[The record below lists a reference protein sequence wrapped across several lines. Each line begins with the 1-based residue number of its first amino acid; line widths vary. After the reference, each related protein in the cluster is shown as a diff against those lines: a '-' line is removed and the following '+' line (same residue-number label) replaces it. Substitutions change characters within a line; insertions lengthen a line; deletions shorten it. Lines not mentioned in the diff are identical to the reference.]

1 LETTGRVIPVAIED
15 EMKNS
20 YLNYA
25 MSVIVSRAL
34 PDVRDGMKPVHRRIL
49 YAMYEMG
56 LRSDR
61 PPKKCGRIV
70 GDVLGKYHPHGD
82 QSIYD
87 ALVRLAQEFSLRYP
101 LVNGQGN
108 FGSIDGDPPAAMR
121 YTEAKLQKIADEM
134 LIDIKKETV
143 DFGPNYDD
151 SMVEPLVLPAA
162 IPNLLLNGAS
172 GIAVGMATNMAPHN
186 LEEISAAIQA
196 YIEDPEI
203 TIDGLMEHISGPD
216 FPTGALIFGKSGIKQ
231 AYKTGRGKVTMRARC
246 TLETNKTG
254 RDIIIVT
261 EIPYQVNKVTL
272 IKRIA
277 ELVADKKIRGVSDL
291 RDESDRD
298 GIRIVIEL
306 KRGAIPRV
314 VLNRLFINTQLQQNF
329 NVNALALVNGMP
341 KLLTLKDLIHYFV
354 EHRKEV
360 VIRRTQFELKK
371 AKEREHILLGLKI
384 ALDNIDDVIKII
396 KASKTVDIAR
406 SSLIDTFKL
415 SERQAQAILDMRL
428 QKLTSLETQ
437 KILDELAELRAVIAY
452 LEGLLADGL
461 KILSVIKEETI
472 AIAEKHGNKRS
483 TEIVLEEA
491 EKIDIEDMI
500 KEEDMVVLIS
510 GKGFIKR
517 LPVTAYKN
525 QGRGGKGSSSA
536 NLKNDDFI
544 EHLFIGSTHDYVM
557 FISSAGKAYWMKIH
571 EIPEGS
577 RAARGTQLKALLS
590 IAPDEEIKAIVSL
603 KEFTDKEFIFMGTRR
618 GIVKK
623 VKTADFSNAK
633 TRGIIA
639 VKLDS
644 DDALV
649 DATLTSGEDDVF
661 LVTKKGNA
669 LRFHETAVRT
679 MGRATRGVTGIK
691 LSGDD
696 ELAGFLSVREGE
708 MMLIISEYGYGKR
721 TEYDQ
726 FTPHGRATRGQ
737 KAYKVTEKTGE
748 LIGVLAV
755 LEDDELV
762 CITSQGNT
770 LKLAMKN
777 ISVMGKNALGVRVV
791 NINKPDSVIGVARV
805 AKENEDSVDEKEVT
819 SDTSENSDIVEPD
832 KAPEAADNNDTDGN
846 DTAK

>member
-1 LETTGRVIPVAIED
+1 MESTGKVIPVAIED
-15 EMKNS
+15 EMKTS

-34 PDVRDGMKPVHRRIL
+34 PDVRDGLKPVHRRIL

-61 PPKKCGRIV
+61 TYKKCGRIV

-101 LVNGQGN
+101 MVNGQGN
-108 FGSIDGDPPAAMR
+108 FGSIDGDPAAAMR
-121 YTEAKLQKIADEM
+121 YTEAKLQKIADDM
-134 LIDIKKETV
+134 LNDIKKETV

-151 SMVEPLVLPAA
+151 SLLEPLVLPAA
-162 IPNLLLNGAS
+162 IPNLLINGAS
-172 GIAVGMATNMAPHN
+172 GIAVGMATNMPPHN
-186 LEEISAAIQA
+186 LEEVSAAIAA
-196 YIEDPEI
+196 YIENPDI
-203 TIDGLMEHISGPD
+203 TIDGLMEYVTGPD
-216 FPTGALIFGKSGIKQ
+216 FPTGALIFGKAGIKK
-231 AYKTGRGKVTMRARC
+231 AYHTGRGKVTMRAKC
-246 TLETNKTG
+246 SLETTKKG
-254 RDIIIVT
+254 KDIIIVT
-261 EIPYQVNKVTL
+261 EIPYAVNKVTL

-277 ELVADKKIRGVSDL
+277 ELVAEKKLQGISDL

-314 VLNRLFINTQLQQNF
+314 VLNKLFMNTQLQQNF
-329 NVNALALVNGMP
+329 NVNALALVDGKP
-341 KLLTLKDLIHYFV
+341 KLLTLKDQIHYFV
-354 EHRKEV
+354 EHRREV
-360 VIRRTQFELKK
+360 VTRRTQFDLRK

-384 ALDNIDDVIKII
+384 ALDNIDEVIAII
-396 KASKTVDIAR
+396 KSSKTVDIAR
-406 SSLIDTFKL
+406 TRLRETFDL
-415 SERQAQAILDMRL
+415 SEKQAQAILDMRL

-437 KILDELAELRAVIAY
+437 KILDELAELKALIAY
-452 LEGLLADGL
+452 YEDLLSDGQ
-461 KILSVIKEETI
+461 KILGVIKDETI
-472 AIAEKHGNKRS
+472 ELSEKYGNKRS
-483 TEIVLEEA
+483 TEIILEEA
-491 EKIDIEDMI
+491 EKIDVEDMI

-544 EHLFIGSTHDYVM
+544 EHLFIGSTHAYIM
-557 FISSAGKAYWMKIH
+557 FITSTGKSYWMKIH

-577 RAARGTQLKALLS
+577 RAARGTQIKALLS
-590 IAPDEEIKAIVSL
+590 ISPDEEIRAIVSL
-603 KEFTDKEFIFMGTRR
+603 KEFSDEQFIFMGTQN

-623 VKTADFSNAK
+623 VKTSDFSNAK

-639 VKLDS
+639 VKLDAGDS
-644 DDALV
+644 LV
-649 DATLTSGEDDVF
+649 DAVLTTGNDDVF

-669 LRFHETAVRT
+669 LRFHESAVRT

-691 LSGDD
+691 LNGDD
-696 ELAGFLSVREGE
+696 ELAGFLSVKSGE
-708 MMLIISEYGYGKR
+708 MMFIISEYGYGKR
-721 TEYDQ
+721 TNYDQ
-726 FTPHGRATRGQ
+726 FTPHGRGTRGQ
-737 KAYKVTEKTGE
+737 KAYRVSEKTGE

-755 LEDDELV
+755 REEDELV

-770 LKLAMKN
+770 LKLALKN
-777 ISVMGKNALGVRVV
+777 ISVMGKNAQGVRVV

-805 AKENEDSVDEKEVT
+805 IKETDEE
-819 SDTSENSDIVEPD
+819 
-832 KAPEAADNNDTDGN
+832 TDEE
-846 DTAK
+846 

>member
-1 LETTGRVIPVAIED
+1 MDNTGKIIPVAIEE
-15 EMKNS
+15 EMKTS

-34 PDVRDGMKPVHRRIL
+34 PDVRDGLKPVHRRIL
-49 YAMYEMG
+49 YSMYEMG

-61 PPKKCGRIV
+61 TFKKCGRIV

-82 QSIYD
+82 ASIYD

-121 YTEAKLQKIADEM
+121 YTEAKLQKIADDM
-134 LIDIKKETV
+134 LNDIRKETV

-151 SMVEPLVLPAA
+151 SLTEPLVLPAA
-162 IPNLLLNGAS
+162 IPNLLINGAS
-172 GIAVGMATNMAPHN
+172 GIAVGMATNMPPHN
-186 LEEISAAIQA
+186 LEEVSAAIAA
-196 YIEDPEI
+196 YIDNPEI
-203 TIDGLMEHISGPD
+203 TIDELMEYVSGPD
-216 FPTGALIFGKSGIKQ
+216 FPTGALIFGKAGIKK
-231 AYKTGRGKVTMRARC
+231 AYKTGRGKITMRAKC
-246 TLETNKTG
+246 SLETTKKG
-254 RDIIIVT
+254 KDVIIVT
-261 EIPYQVNKVTL
+261 EIPYAVNKVTL

-277 ELVADKKIRGVSDL
+277 ELVADKKIQGISDL

-314 VLNRLFINTQLQQNF
+314 VLNKLFMNTQLQQNF
-329 NVNALALVNGMP
+329 NVNALALVDGKP
-341 KLLTLKDLIHYFV
+341 KLLTLKDQIHYFV
-354 EHRKEV
+354 EHRREV
-360 VIRRTQFELKK
+360 VTRRTQFDLKK

-384 ALDNIDDVIKII
+384 ALDNIDDVIAII
-396 KASKTVDIAR
+396 KSSKTVDIAR
-406 SSLIDTFKL
+406 TRLRETFNL
-415 SERQAQAILDMRL
+415 SEIQAQAILDMRL

-437 KILDELAELRAVIAY
+437 KILDELAEIRKQIEYYESL
-452 LEGLLADGL
+452 LSDEGKLFG
-461 KILSVIKEETI
+461 VIKEETS
-472 AIAEKHGNKRS
+472 AISERYGNKRS

-544 EHLFIGSTHDYVM
+544 EHLFIGSTHDYIL
-557 FISSAGKAYWMKIH
+557 FITSIGKAYWMKIH

-577 RAARGTQLKALLS
+577 RAARGTQIKALLS
-590 IAPDEEIKAIVSL
+590 IAPDEEIKAIVSM
-603 KEFTDKEFIFMGTRR
+603 KDFSDKEFIFMGTRN

-623 VKTADFSNAK
+623 VKTSDFSNAK

-639 VKLDS
+639 VKLDAGDS
-644 DDALV
+644 LV
-649 DATLTSGEDDVF
+649 DAVLTTGDNDVF

-669 LRFHETAVRT
+669 LRFHESAVRT

-691 LSGDD
+691 LNGDD

-708 MMLIISEYGYGKR
+708 MMFVITEYGYGKR
-721 TEYDQ
+721 TQYDN
-726 FTPHGRATRGQ
+726 FSKHGRGTRGQ
-737 KAYKVTEKTGE
+737 RAYKVTEKTGE
-748 LIGVLAV
+748 IIGVLAV
-755 LEDDELV
+755 REEDELV

-770 LKLAMKN
+770 LKLALKN
-777 ISVMGKNALGVRVV
+777 ISVMGKNASGVRVV
-791 NINKPDSVIGVARV
+791 NINSPDSVIGVA
-805 AKENEDSVDEKEVT
+805 
-819 SDTSENSDIVEPD
+819 
-832 KAPEAADNNDTDGN
+832 
-846 DTAK
+846 

>member
-1 LETTGRVIPVAIED
+1 METTGKLIPIAIED
-15 EMKNS
+15 EMKTS

-34 PDVRDGMKPVHRRIL
+34 PDVRDGLKPVHRRIL
-49 YAMYEMG
+49 YSMYEMG

-61 PPKKCGRIV
+61 AYKKCGRIV

-82 QSIYD
+82 QSIYG
-87 ALVRLAQEFSLRYP
+87 ALVRLAQDFSLRYP

-121 YTEAKLQKIADEM
+121 YTEAKLQKIADDM
-134 LIDIKKETV
+134 LNDIRKETV

-151 SMVEPLVLPAA
+151 SMIEPLVLPAA
-162 IPNLLLNGAS
+162 IPNLLVNGAS

-186 LEEISAAIQA
+186 LEEVSAAIQA
-196 YIEDPEI
+196 YIDDPDI
-203 TIDGLMEHISGPD
+203 TVEGLMEHISGPD
-216 FPTGALIFGKSGIKQ
+216 FPTGALIFGKAGIKK
-231 AYKTGRGKVTMRARC
+231 AYQTGRGRVTMRAKC
-246 TLETNKTG
+246 SLETTKKG
-254 RDIIIVT
+254 KDIIIVT
-261 EIPYQVNKVTL
+261 EIPYAVNKVVL

-277 ELVADKKIRGVSDL
+277 ELVAEKKIQGISDL
-291 RDESDRD
+291 RDESDRE

-314 VLNRLFINTQLQQNF
+314 VLNKLFMNTQMQQNF
-329 NVNALALVNGMP
+329 NINALALVDGKP
-341 KLLTLKDLIHYFV
+341 KLLTLKDQIHYFV
-354 EHRKEV
+354 EHRREV
-360 VIRRTQFELKK
+360 VTRRTQFDLNK

-384 ALDNIDDVIKII
+384 ALDNIDEVIAII
-396 KASKTVDIAR
+396 KSSKTVDIAR
-406 SSLIDTFKL
+406 TRLRETFEL
-415 SERQAQAILDMRL
+415 SEKQAQAILDMRL

-437 KILDELAELRAVIAY
+437 KILDELAELRVQIEY
-452 LEGLLADGL
+452 LEGLLADGQ
-461 KILSVIKEETI
+461 KILGVIKDETI
-472 AIAEKHGNKRS
+472 EISERYGNKRS

-491 EKIDIEDMI
+491 EKIDVEDMI

-544 EHLFIGSTHDYVM
+544 EHLFIGSTHAYIM
-557 FISSAGKAYWMKIH
+557 FITSTGKSYWMKIH

-577 RAARGTQLKALLS
+577 RAARGTQIKALLS
-590 IAPDEEIKAIVSL
+590 ISPDEEIKAIVSL
-603 KEFTDKEFIFMGTRR
+603 TEFSDKEFIFMGTRN

-623 VKTADFSNAK
+623 VKTSDFSNAK

-639 VKLDS
+639 VKLDNG
-644 DDALV
+644 DALV
-649 DATLTSGEDDVF
+649 DAVLTSGDDDVF

-669 LRFHETAVRT
+669 LRFHESSVRT

-691 LSGDD
+691 LNGDD
-696 ELAGFLSVREGE
+696 ELAGFLSVKEGE
-708 MMLIISEYGYGKR
+708 MMFVISEYGYGKR

-726 FTPHGRATRGQ
+726 FNPHGRGTRGQ
-737 KAYKVTEKTGE
+737 KAYRVGEKTGE

-755 LEDDELV
+755 KEEDELV

-770 LKLAMKN
+770 LKLALKN
-777 ISVMGKNALGVRVV
+777 ISVMGKNAQGVRVV

-805 AKENEDSVDEKEVT
+805 VKEND
-819 SDTSENSDIVEPD
+819 
-832 KAPEAADNNDTDGN
+832 
-846 DTAK
+846 

>member
-1 LETTGRVIPVAIED
+1 LESTGKIIPIAIED
-15 EMKNS
+15 EMKTS

-34 PDVRDGMKPVHRRIL
+34 PDVRDGLKPVHRRIL
-49 YAMYEMG
+49 YSMYEMG

-61 PPKKCGRIV
+61 TFKKCGRIV

-82 QSIYD
+82 QSIYG

-121 YTEAKLQKIADEM
+121 YTEAKLQKIADDM
-134 LIDIKKETV
+134 LNDIKKETV

-151 SMVEPLVLPAA
+151 SMIEPLVLPAA
-162 IPNLLLNGAS
+162 IPNLLVNGAS

-186 LEEISAAIQA
+186 LEEVSAAVQA
-196 YIEDPEI
+196 YIDDPEI
-203 TIDGLMEHISGPD
+203 TIEGLMEHVSGPD
-216 FPTGALIFGKSGIKQ
+216 FPTGALIFGKAGIKK
-231 AYKTGRGKVTMRARC
+231 AYMTGRGRVTMRSRC
-246 TLETNKTG
+246 SLETTKKG
-254 RDIIIVT
+254 KDVIIVT
-261 EIPYQVNKVTL
+261 EIPYAVNKVTL
-272 IKRIA
+272 ITRIA
-277 ELVADKKIRGVSDL
+277 ELVAEKKLQGISDL

-314 VLNRLFINTQLQQNF
+314 VLNKLFMNTQLQQNF
-329 NVNALALVNGMP
+329 NINALALVDGKP
-341 KLLTLKDLIHYFV
+341 QLLSLKDLIHHFV
-354 EHRKEV
+354 EHRREV
-360 VIRRTQFELKK
+360 ITRRTQFDLKK
-371 AKEREHILLGLKI
+371 AREREHVLLGLKI
-384 ALDNIDDVIKII
+384 ALDNIDEVIAII
-396 KASKTVDIAR
+396 KSSKTVDVAR
-406 SSLIDTFKL
+406 TRLRETFEL
-415 SERQAQAILDMRL
+415 SEKQAQAILDMRL

-437 KILDELAELRAVIAY
+437 KILDELAELKVYIDY
-452 LEGLLADGL
+452 LEDLLANEH
-461 KILSVIKEETI
+461 KILGVIKDETVELS
-472 AIAEKHGNKRS
+472 EKYGNKRS

-491 EKIDIEDMI
+491 ERIDIEDMI

-544 EHLFIGSTHDYVM
+544 EHLFIGSTHAYIM
-557 FISSAGKAYWMKIH
+557 FITSTGKSYWMKIH

-577 RAARGTQLKALLS
+577 RAARGTQIKALLS
-590 IAPDEEIKAIVSL
+590 ISPDEEIKAIVSL
-603 KEFTDKEFIFMGTRR
+603 KEFSDKEFIFMGTRN

-623 VKTADFSNAK
+623 VKTSDFSNAK

-639 VKLDS
+639 VKLDNG
-644 DDALV
+644 DALV
-649 DATLTSGEDDVF
+649 DAVLTSGDDDVF

-691 LSGDD
+691 LNGDD
-696 ELAGFLSVREGE
+696 ELAGFLSVKEGE
-708 MMLIISEYGYGKR
+708 MMFVISEYGYGKR
-721 TEYDQ
+721 TNYDQ
-726 FTPHGRATRGQ
+726 FNPHGRGTRGQ
-737 KAYKVTEKTGE
+737 KAYKVSERTGE

-755 LEDDELV
+755 CADDELV
-762 CITSQGNT
+762 CITSMGNT
-770 LKLAMKN
+770 LKLALKN
-777 ISVMGKNALGVRVV
+777 ISVMGKNAQGVRVV
-791 NINKPDSVIGVARV
+791 NINSPDSVIGVARV
-805 AKENEDSVDEKEVT
+805 IKENDDET
-819 SDTSENSDIVEPD
+819 IAAAVE
-832 KAPEAADNNDTDGN
+832 KTVEAAAEETQVKEESTDE
-846 DTAK
+846 

>member
-1 LETTGRVIPVAIED
+1 MESTGKVIPVAIED
-15 EMKNS
+15 EMKTS

-34 PDVRDGMKPVHRRIL
+34 PDVRDGLKPVHRRIL

-61 PPKKCGRIV
+61 TFKKCGRIV

-101 LVNGQGN
+101 MVNGQGN
-108 FGSIDGDPPAAMR
+108 FGSIDGDPAAAMR

-134 LIDIKKETV
+134 INDIKKETV

-151 SMVEPLVLPAA
+151 SLLEPLVLPAA
-162 IPNLLLNGAS
+162 VPNLLLNGAS
-172 GIAVGMATNMAPHN
+172 GIAVGMATNMPPHN
-186 LEEISAAIQA
+186 LEEVSVAIQA
-196 YIEDPEI
+196 YIDNPDI
-203 TIDGLMEHISGPD
+203 TIDELMEHITGPD
-216 FPTGALIFGKSGIKQ
+216 FPTGAHIFGKAGIKR
-231 AYKTGRGKVTMRARC
+231 AYQTGRGKITMRAKC
-246 TLETNKTG
+246 TLETTKKG
-254 RDIIIVT
+254 KDIIIVT
-261 EIPYQVNKVTL
+261 EIPYAVNKVTL

-277 ELVADKKIRGVSDL
+277 DLVAEKKLQGISDL
-291 RDESDRD
+291 RDESDRE

-314 VLNRLFINTQLQQNF
+314 VLNKLFMNTQLQQNF
-329 NVNALALVNGMP
+329 NVNALALVDGKP
-341 KLLTLKDLIHYFV
+341 KLLTLKDQIHYFV

-360 VIRRTQFELKK
+360 ITRRTQFDLRK
-371 AKEREHILLGLKI
+371 AKEREHILLGLQI
-384 ALDNIDDVIKII
+384 ALDNIDEVIAII
-396 KASKTVDIAR
+396 KSSKTVDIAR
-406 SSLIDTFKL
+406 TRLRETFEL
-415 SERQAQAILDMRL
+415 SEIQAQAILDMRL

-437 KILDELAELRAVIAY
+437 KILDELAELKAYISY
-452 LEGLLADGL
+452 LEDLLSDGQ
-461 KILSVIKEETI
+461 KILGVIREETGEI
-472 AIAEKHGNKRS
+472 SEKYGNKRS
-483 TEIVLEEA
+483 TEIILEEA

-544 EHLFIGSTHDYVM
+544 EHLFIGSTHAYIM
-557 FISSAGKAYWMKIH
+557 FITSTGKSYWMKIH

-577 RAARGTQLKALLS
+577 RAARGTQIKALLS
-590 IAPDEEIKAIVSL
+590 ISPDEEIKAIVSL
-603 KEFTDKEFIFMGTRR
+603 KEFSDKEFIFMGTRN

-623 VKTADFSNAK
+623 VKTSDFSNAK

-639 VKLDS
+639 VKLDAG
-644 DDALV
+644 DWLV
-649 DATLTSGEDDVF
+649 DAVLTSGDDDVF
-661 LVTKKGNA
+661 LVTKRGNA
-669 LRFHETAVRT
+669 LRFHESSVRT

-691 LSGDD
+691 LNGDD
-696 ELAGFLSVREGE
+696 ELAGFLSVKEGE
-708 MMLIISEYGYGKR
+708 MMFVISEYGYGKR
-721 TEYDQ
+721 TDYDQ
-726 FTPHGRATRGQ
+726 FNPHGRGTRGQ
-737 KAYKVTEKTGE
+737 KAYRVGEKTGE

-755 LEDDELV
+755 REEDELV

-770 LKLAMKN
+770 LKLALKN
-777 ISVMGKNALGVRVV
+777 ISVMGKNAQGVRVV

-805 AKENEDSVDEKEVT
+805 VKEND
-819 SDTSENSDIVEPD
+819 
-832 KAPEAADNNDTDGN
+832 
-846 DTAK
+846 

>member
-1 LETTGRVIPVAIED
+1 MESIGKVIPVAIED
-15 EMKNS
+15 EMKTS

-34 PDVRDGMKPVHRRIL
+34 PDVRDGLKPVHRRIL

-61 PPKKCGRIV
+61 TFKKCGRIV

-87 ALVRLAQEFSLRYP
+87 ALVRLAQEFSMRYP

-108 FGSIDGDPPAAMR
+108 FGSVDGDPPAAMR

-134 LIDIKKETV
+134 LADIRKETV

-151 SMVEPLVLPAA
+151 SMTEPLVLPAT
-162 IPNLLLNGAS
+162 IPNLLVNGAS
-172 GIAVGMATNMAPHN
+172 GIAVGMATNMPPHN
-186 LEEISAAIQA
+186 LEEVSAAIQA
-196 YIEDPEI
+196 YIDNPEI
-203 TIDGLMEHISGPD
+203 TIEGLMEHVSGPD
-216 FPTGALIFGKSGIKQ
+216 FPTGAIIFGKSGIKQ
-231 AYKTGRGKVTMRARC
+231 AYKTGRGKVTIRARC
-246 TLETNKTG
+246 TLETTKTG
-254 RDIIIVT
+254 KDIIIVT
-261 EIPYQVNKVTL
+261 EIPYAVNKVNL
-272 IKRIA
+272 ITRIA
-277 ELVADKKIRGVSDL
+277 DLVSDKKIQGISDL

-314 VLNRLFINTQLQQNF
+314 VLNRLFSNTQLQQNF
-329 NVNALALVNGMP
+329 NVNALALVEGKP
-341 KLLTLKDLIHYFV
+341 KLLTLKDQIHYFV
-354 EHRKEV
+354 KHRQEV
-360 VIRRTQFELKK
+360 VTRRTEYDLKK
-371 AKEREHILLGLKI
+371 AREREHILLGLKI

-406 SSLIDTFKL
+406 TSLMDTFNL
-415 SERQAQAILDMRL
+415 SEIQAQAILDMRL

-437 KILDELAELRAVIAY
+437 KILDELAEIKAQIAY
-452 LEGLLADGL
+452 FEDLLSDEK
-461 KILSVIKEETI
+461 KILGVVKDET
-472 AIAEKHGNKRS
+472 AEISERFGNKRT

-544 EHLFIGSTHDYVM
+544 EHLFIGSTHDYIL
-557 FISSAGKAYWMKIH
+557 FITSSGKAYWMKIH

-577 RAARGTQLKALLS
+577 RGARGTQIKTLLS
-590 IAPDEEIKAIVSL
+590 ISPDEEIKAIVSL
-603 KEFTDKEFIFMGTRR
+603 KEFSDTQYIFMGTRR

-623 VKTADFSNAK
+623 VRTADFANAK

-644 DDALV
+644 GDSLV
-649 DATLTSGEDDVF
+649 EATLTSGTDDVF

-669 LRFHETAVRT
+669 LRFHEDAVRT

-696 ELAGFLSVREGE
+696 ELAGFLSVRKGE
-708 MMLIISEYGYGKR
+708 MMLVISEYGYGKR
-721 TEYDQ
+721 TDYDNFSQ
-726 FTPHGRATRGQ
+726 HGRGTRGQ
-737 KAYKVTEKTGE
+737 RAYKVGEKTGE
-748 LIGVLAV
+748 IISVLAV
-755 LEDDELV
+755 KEEDELV

-770 LKLAMKN
+770 LKLALKD
-777 ISVMGKNALGVRVV
+777 ISVMGKNAQGVRVV

-805 AKENEDSVDEKEVT
+805 VKETDE
-819 SDTSENSDIVEPD
+819 
-832 KAPEAADNNDTDGN
+832 A
-846 DTAK
+846 

>member
-1 LETTGRVIPVAIED
+1 LENTGRVIPVAIED
-15 EMKNS
+15 EMKTS

-34 PDVRDGMKPVHRRIL
+34 PDVRDGLKPVHRRIL
-49 YAMYEMG
+49 FSMYEMG

-61 PPKKCGRIV
+61 TFKKCGRIV

-82 QSIYD
+82 MSIYD
-87 ALVRLAQEFSLRYP
+87 ALVRLAQDFSMRYP
-101 LVNGQGN
+101 MVNGQGN

-121 YTEAKLQKIADEM
+121 YTEAKLHKIADEM

-151 SMVEPLVLPAA
+151 SMIEPLVLPASV
-162 IPNLLLNGAS
+162 PNLLINGAS
-172 GIAVGMATNMAPHN
+172 GIAVGMATNMPPHN
-186 LEEISAAIQA
+186 LEEVSAAIQA
-196 YIEDPEI
+196 YIDDPDI
-203 TIDGLMEHISGPD
+203 SIDGLMEYVKGPD
-216 FPTGALIFGKSGIKQ
+216 FPTGAMIFGKAGIKQ

-246 TLETNKTG
+246 SLETTKTG

-261 EIPYQVNKVTL
+261 EIPYAVNKVTL
-272 IKRIA
+272 IKKIA
-277 ELVADKKIRGVSDL
+277 EQVAEKRLSGISDL

-306 KRGAIPRV
+306 KKGAIPKV
-314 VLNRLFINTQLQQNF
+314 VLNRLFTNTQLQQNF
-329 NVNALALVNGMP
+329 NVNALALVDGKP
-341 KLLTLKDLIHYFV
+341 KLLTLKDQIHYFV

-360 VIRRTQFELKK
+360 VTRRTQFELKK

-384 ALDNIDDVIKII
+384 ALDNIDEVIRII
-396 KASKTVDIAR
+396 KKSRTVDIAR
-406 SSLIDTFKL
+406 SSLMDAFEL

-437 KILDELAELRAVIAY
+437 KILDELAELRTLIAY
-452 LEGLLADGL
+452 LEDLLGDSM
-461 KILSVIKEETI
+461 KILGVIKDETREVM
-472 AIAEKHGNKRS
+472 EKFGNKRS

-544 EHLFIGSTHDYVM
+544 EHLFVGSTHEYILFM
-557 FISSAGKAYWMKIH
+557 TSSGKAYWMKIH

-577 RAARGTQLKALLS
+577 RAARGTQIKALLA
-590 IAPDEEIKAIVSL
+590 ITPDEEIKAIVSL
-603 KEFTDKEFIFMGTRR
+603 KGFTDDQYIFMGTRR

-623 VKTADFSNAK
+623 VKTSDFSNAR

-639 VKLDS
+639 VKLDNGDS
-644 DDALV
+644 LV
-649 DATLTSGEDDVF
+649 EAKLTTGKDDVF

-669 LRFHETAVRT
+669 LRFHEEAVRT
-679 MGRATRGVTGIK
+679 MGRATRGVTGIR
-691 LSGDD
+691 LNGDD
-696 ELAGFLSVREGE
+696 ELAGFLSVKEGE
-708 MMLIISEYGYGKR
+708 MMLLISEYGYGKR
-721 TEYDQ
+721 TEYDN
-726 FTPHGRATRGQ
+726 FNPHGRGTRGQ
-737 KAYKVTEKTGE
+737 RAYKVSERTGE
-748 LIGVLAV
+748 IVGVLAV
-755 LEDDELV
+755 MEEDELV
-762 CITSQGNT
+762 CITSHGNT
-770 LKLAMKN
+770 LKLALRN
-777 ISVMGKNALGVRVV
+777 ISVMGKSAQGVRVV

-805 AKENEDSVDEKEVT
+805 VTESEEEEELKKE
-819 SDTSENSDIVEPD
+819 
-832 KAPEAADNNDTDGN
+832 
-846 DTAK
+846 